1 VGRICGG
8 RLCGQGASCCGAR
21 VGLGEGEWVRSGRGL
36 RRVCGGGGTRLV
48 GDTDCRFALFDILGF
63 FYRSHRKKSKVK
75 SVVVFHYDGAEELEG
90 RAARKGE
97 DGDKKNR

>member
-1 VGRICGG
+1 MI
-8 RLCGQGASCCGAR
+8 SWIW
-21 VGLGEGEWVRSGRGL
+21 E
-36 RRVCGGGGTRLV
+36 
-48 GDTDCRFALFDILGF
+48 GF

-75 SVVVFHYDGAEELEG
+75 SVVVFRYDGAEELEG